1 MVDPLV
7 GRLPDDCAHP
17 EGEVRCHE
25 VHEAEPGKE
34 AEAFDDDGR
43 VDKEEMHLQ
52 EGEECLFDGSF
63 RQYWSQNSIKSITK
77 VPGGSDER

>member
-17 EGEVRCHE
+17 EREVGCHE

-52 EGEECLFDGSF
+52 EGEECLFDGIF
-63 RQYWSQNSIKSITK
+63 RQYWLQNSIKCITK